1 MTAAQFEAFANS
13 LPNGFLKTWK
23 ANSMIGQI
31 QMYGGVEQLGLEW
44 VENCLLM
51 EGFTNANCIEIYK
64 FLRDTK

>member
-1 MTAAQFEAFANS
+1 MDAVKFQAFANS

-23 ANSMIGQI
+23 ANSMLEEIR
-31 QMYGGVEQLGLEW
+31 MFGGVENLGLKW
-44 VENCLLM
+44 VEDCLLM